1 MVVEKKYKNNM
12 GNYSENYLSSIEN
25 CMKNSSYSIFGE
37 NKQMEVFFDGLD
49 KFVQE
54 VSLNKGR
61 LFFFGNGA
69 SAAFSNHM
77 ALDWSKNGGI
87 LSFCLSDSAML
98 TALANDYDYDACFLE
113 FLKINKPSSNDLVIT
128 TSSSGNS
135 KNIVNVLEFCKIN
148 NIKSFGLSGLNKGNK
163 TEQISDFSLFVPAKT
178 YGMVECI
185 HQIFHHLMLDKF
197 MKINEWEKSESQ
209 NMDANNFK
217 L

>member
-1 MVVEKKYKNNM
+1 M
-12 GNYSENYLSSIEN
+12 ENYVNKFIQSIESGLR
-25 CMKNSSYSIFGE
+25 NSTCKVSGKTKEVETFFTELNSYTH
-37 NKQMEVFFDGLD
+37 KVKD
-49 KFVQE
+49 KG
-54 VSLNKGR
+54 GR

-87 LSFCLSDSAML
+87 LALCLSDSAML
-98 TALANDYDYDACFLE
+98 TALANDYDYNGAFLE
-113 FLKINKPSSNDLVIT
+113 FLKINSPTSNDLVVT

-135 KNIVNVLEFCKIN
+135 KNVVNVLEYCKDN
-148 NIKSFGLSGLNKGNK
+148 NIKTLGFSGLNAGNK
-163 TEQISDFSLFVPAKT
+163 TEKLADFSLFVPMKT

-185 HQIFHHLMLDKF
+185 HQVFHHIFLDKYMNIF
-197 MKINEWEKSESQ
+197 EWEKTESQ

>member
-1 MVVEKKYKNNM
+1 MYVKNYLESIEIGLKNSKYKIKGQASNAEAFFEALN
-12 GNYSENYLSSIEN
+12 EKT
-25 CMKNSSYSIFGE
+25 KN
-37 NKQMEVFFDGLD
+37 
-49 KFVQE
+49 VQE
-54 VSLNKGR
+54 NKGR

-87 LSFCLSDSAML
+87 LALCLSDSAML
-98 TALANDYDYDACFLE
+98 TALANDYDYEGCFLE
-113 FLKINKPSSNDLVIT
+113 FLKINSPTTNDLVVT

-135 KNIVNVLEFCKIN
+135 KNVVNVLEYCKEN
-148 NIKSFGLSGLNKGNK
+148 NITTFGLSGLNEGNK
-163 TEQISDFSLFVPAKT
+163 TEKTSDFSLFVPMKT

-185 HQIFHHLMLDKF
+185 HQVFHHVYLDKF
-197 MKINEWEKSESQ
+197 MGINEWDKTESQ

>member
-1 MVVEKKYKNNM
+1 MKNYAK
-12 GNYSENYLSSIEN
+12 NYFDSIELGLRN
-25 CMKNSSYSIFGE
+25 TTYKIDGQSKEAETFFTSLN
-37 NKQMEVFFDGLD
+37 EVTKDV
-49 KFVQE
+49 KK
-54 VSLNKGR
+54 NKGR

-87 LSFCLSDSAML
+87 LSLCLSDSALL
-98 TALANDYDYDACFLE
+98 TALANDYDYEGCFLE
-113 FLKINKPSSNDLVIT
+113 FLKINSPTSDDLVVT

-135 KNIVNVLEFCKIN
+135 GNVVKVLEYCKENRIM
-148 NIKSFGLSGLNKGNK
+148 SFGLSGLNEGNK
-163 TEQISDFSLFVPAKT
+163 TDKIANFSLFVPMKT

-185 HQIFHHLMLDKF
+185 HQVFHHIFLDKY
-197 MKINEWEKSESQ
+197 MEIYEWEKKESQ

>member
-1 MVVEKKYKNNM
+1 ME
-12 GNYSENYLSSIEN
+12 NYSKNYLSSIEN
-25 CMKNSSYSIFGE
+25 CMNNSSYSILGE
-37 NKQMEVFFDGLD
+37 NKEMEVFFDELNN
-49 KFVQE
+49 FVQK
-54 VSLNKGR
+54 VYMNKGR

-135 KNIVNVLEFCKIN
+135 KNIISVLEYCKMN
-148 NIKSFGLSGLNKGNK
+148 DIKSFGMSGLNKGNK
-163 TEQISDFSLFVPAKT
+163 TEKIADYSLFVPAKT

-185 HQIFHHLMLDKF
+185 HQVFHHLMLDKY